1 MDAAHLSQHL
11 DEEKPEGVE
20 NESVEQIAFADKIL
34 MNKIDLVKED
44 EKQALITK
52 IRSINSRAAIIESHK
67 SAVDVSEI
75 LGIKAFSLDAAVEQ
89 DAEFLDVDGEHQHD
103 ESVSSV
109 GIEMKDAAMDVEKL
123 ERWLRK
129 LLSSRGQD
137 IFRCKGILDVA
148 GTDDRYVFQG
158 VHMMMEM
165 SSSAEG
171 AFEGWPKGAERK
183 SRMIFIGRNLDRA
196 ELENGFQECV
206 A

>member
-1 MDAAHLSQHL
+1 
-11 DEEKPEGVE
+11 
-20 NESVEQIAFADKIL
+20 
-34 MNKIDLVKED
+34 
-44 EKQALITK
+44 
-52 IRSINSRAAIIESHK
+52 
-67 SAVDVSEI
+67 
-75 LGIKAFSLDAAVEQ
+75 
-89 DAEFLDVDGEHQHD
+89 
-103 ESVSSV
+103 
-109 GIEMKDAAMDVEKL
+109 MDVEKL

-171 AFEGWPKGAERK
+171 AFEGWPRGAERK